1 MIGRAYL
8 WGMAAGGEKG
18 VANVLQILR
27 SGIDEALLG
36 LGRASVH
43 DLVPR
48 GPDRPAGLHPRPEVA
63 RSTRPVES
71 GPEMSDVMAEARRR
85 RTFAVISHP
94 DAGKS
99 TLTEALA
106 LYAERIDSAG
116 AVHGK
121 AGRRGVTS
129 DWMEMERKRGISI
142 TSAVLQFGYRD
153 CVINLLDT
161 PGHGDFSE
169 DTYRVLA
176 AVDAAVML
184 LDAAKGL
191 EPQTLKLFD
200 VCRSRGHP
208 GAHLRQQVGPA
219 RPGGPGA
226 ARRGR
231 ADDRAAPDAGDLAGR
246 RGRRAARAGRVRDR
260 RVHPVHPHRGR
271 GDPGRAPR
279 WCRPTEIAA
288 AEPEF
293 WPAAQDELALLREI
307 GADFD
312 EKDFLRGVATPVL
325 FGAALT
331 GIGVQRL
338 LDALVELAP
347 APEARDDADGRPRD
361 LDAPLSGLVFK
372 VQAGMDRSH
381 RDRMAFVR
389 ICSGRFER
397 GMVLTHA
404 ATGRPFATKYAQAV
418 FGQQRTT
425 VEEAFPGDIVGLVN
439 AGALRPGDTL
449 YAADAGGVPGHPELR
464 PGALRGGPRGRRRHV
479 QAVPQGH
486 RAARQRGRDPG
497 ADLGPA
503 RRPGAGAGRGRARCS
518 SRWSTDRLENE
529 FRAPVHAGA
538 AGLLSRPAHRRR
550 RARPRWPGRARS
562 RCCAGAPTAR
572 CSPCSAPSGG
582 WRRCAASC
590 PTSPSTRC
598 RRAPPT
604 ADTGRR

>member
-1 MIGRAYL
+1 MP
-8 WGMAAGGEKG
+8 E
-18 VANVLQILR
+18 VLP
-27 SGIDEALLG
+27 E
-36 LGRASVH
+36 
-43 DLVPR
+43 
-48 GPDRPAGLHPRPEVA
+48 PAGVP
-63 RSTRPVES
+63 
-71 GPEMSDVMAEARRR
+71 GEARRR

-106 LYAERIDSAG
+106 LYAEVIDTAG

-121 AGRRGVTS
+121 SGRRGVTS

-142 TSAVLQFGYRD
+142 TSAVLQFAYRD

-200 VCRSRGHP
+200 VCRSRGIP
-208 GAHLRQQVGPA
+208 VLTFVNKWD
-219 RPGGPGA
+219 RPGREALELLDEVEQTIGLRPMPLTWPVGIAGELRGLVEVATGEFTRFTRTAGGA
-226 ARRGR
+226 TR
-231 ADDRAAPDAGDLAGR
+231 AEAEVVPEAE
-246 RGRRAARAGRVRDR
+246 V
-260 RVHPVHPHRGR
+260 
-271 GDPGRAPR
+271 
-279 WCRPTEIAA
+279 AA

-293 WPAAQDELALLREI
+293 WPAAQDELALLAEI
-307 GADFD
+307 GAGFD
-312 EKDFLRGVATPVL
+312 EKDFLAGIATPVL

-331 GIGVQRL
+331 GVGVARL
-338 LDALVELAP
+338 LEALVDLAP
-347 APEARDDADGRPRD
+347 APAPRDDAEGNPRP
-361 LDAPLSGLVFK
+361 LDAPTSGLVFK
-372 VQAGMDRSH
+372 VQAGMDRAH

-449 YAADAGGVPGHPELR
+449 YAAEPVHFPAIPSFAPEHFAVVRAADTGAFKQFRRGIEQLDSEGVIQVLVSD
-464 PGALRGGPRGRRRHV
+464 LRGDQAPVLAAVGPLQFEV
-479 QAVPQGH
+479 VT
-486 RAARQRGRDPG
+486 
-497 ADLGPA
+497 
-503 RRPGAGAGRGRARCS
+503 S
-518 SRWSTDRLENE
+518 RLESE
-529 FRAPVHAGA
+529 FRAPVTLEHLGYSIARRTDEAGA
-538 AGLLSRPAHRRR
+538 ELLAGQSEVEVLTR
-550 RARPRWPGRARS
+550 RADGTLLAVFSNKWRMETVRRKFDDLVLEPLP
-562 RCCAGAPTAR
+562 AGSVR
-572 CSPCSAPSGG
+572 
-582 WRRCAASC
+582 
-590 PTSPSTRC
+590 
-598 RRAPPT
+598 
-604 ADTGRR
+604 